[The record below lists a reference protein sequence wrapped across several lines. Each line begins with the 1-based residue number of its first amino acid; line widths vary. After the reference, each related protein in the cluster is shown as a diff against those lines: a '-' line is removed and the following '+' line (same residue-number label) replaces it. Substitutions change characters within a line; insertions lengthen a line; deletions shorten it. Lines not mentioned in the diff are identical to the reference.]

1 MDIVVAAL
9 LCGLAAVLYGIIT
22 SKSVLSASAGTEKM
36 QDIAAAIQE
45 GARAYLGRQYTAI
58 AVVGIVVAV
67 LVLVFLGLVPAVGF
81 VIGAVLSGITG
92 FIGMNISVKSNVR
105 TAQAASESLQK
116 GLSIAFRAGA
126 ITGMLV
132 AGLAL
137 LAIAG
142 MFYVLVNMT
151 GYAPNDRIV
160 IDALVALA
168 FGASL
173 ISIFARLGGG
183 IFTKA
188 ADVGADLVGKVEAG
202 IPEDDPRNPAVIA
215 DNVGDNV
222 GDCAGMAADLF
233 ETYVVTV
240 GATMVLTA
248 LLLGSG
254 LTGSALYGLMG
265 LPLIIGG
272 VCILTSIFGT
282 FFVKLGKSQ
291 NIMGA
296 LYKGFLVTAISSIP
310 VLFFATQW
318 AVGGDMSAPIG
329 AAQEALEPAL
339 DLGAAEA
346 DASQSFLAATNFTGM
361 DLFWCM
367 IVGLVVT
374 GLIVWIT
381 EYYTSTE
388 YRPVRSIA
396 AASVT
401 GHGTNVIQGLAISL
415 EATALPTLVICAGI
429 IVAYGLAGLIGIA
442 FAATAMLA
450 LAGMIVALDA
460 YGPVTDNA
468 GGIAEMAGLDESVRA
483 KTDALDAVGNTT
495 KAVTK
500 GYAIGSAGLAAL
512 VLFGAYT
519 EDLKY
524 FTDEL
529 GLTAPVNF
537 SLSNPYVIVGLLLGA
552 LLPYLFG
559 AFGMT
564 AVGRAA
570 GEVVKDVRRQFKSDP
585 GIMAGTSRPN
595 YASTVDLVT
604 KAAIKEMI
612 IPSLLPVLAPI
623 VVYFI
628 IAAIAGPAEGFAA
641 VGALLLGVI
650 VSGIFVA
657 LSMTSGGGAWD
668 NAKKYIEDGNH
679 GGKGSEAHK
688 AAVTGDTVGDP
699 YKDTAG
705 PAVNPDD
712 QDHQHRGDPA
722 TGRAG
727 ALTRRSQERSGLV
740 AAVRRPGLHCRD
752 ETGVVPAN
760 ASARAAGTSS
770 HIARPGE

>member
-1 MDIVVAAL
+1 MTTVTIAI
-9 LCGLAAVLYGIIT
+9 LCGLLAVVYGVFT
-22 SKSVLSASAGTEKM
+22 SQQVLRASPGNERM

-45 GARAYLGRQYTAI
+45 GAKAYLGRQYTTIAI
-58 AVVGIVVAV
+58 VGAIVAV
-67 LVLVFLGLVPAVGF
+67 ILFVTLGALSTVGF
-81 VIGAVLSGITG
+81 LIGAILSGVAG
-92 FIGMNISVKSNVR
+92 YVGMNISVRANVR
-105 TAQAASESLQK
+105 TAEAARGSLQG
-116 GLSIAFRAGA
+116 GLTMAFRSGA
-126 ITGMLV
+126 VTGMLV
-132 AGLAL
+132 AGLGL

-142 MFYVLVNMT
+142 FFWYLT
-151 GYAPNDRIV
+151 GPAGYAPNARAIV
-160 IDALVALA
+160 EALTALA

-233 ETYVVTV
+233 ETYVVTLGV
-240 GATMVLTA
+240 TMISIA
-248 LLLGSG
+248 LLITASP
-254 LTGSALYGLMG
+254 AELMNLMS
-265 LPLIIGG
+265 LPLIVGG
-272 VCILTSIFGT
+272 VCIVTSIIGT
-282 FFVKLGKSQ
+282 YMVRLGSKGS
-291 NIMGA
+291 IMGA
-296 LYKGFLVTAISSIP
+296 LYKGFWTSALLAIPAIY
-310 VLFFATQW
+310 VATQMTL
-318 AVGGDMSAPIG
+318 GDLNVPIG
-329 AAQEALEPAL
+329 AAGFL
-339 DLGAAEA
+339 DAPSDTVASGLG
-346 DASQSFLAATNFTGM
+346 DLAATDVTGAPGADAFTGM

-367 IVGLVVT
+367 LIGLAVT

-381 EYYTSTE
+381 EYYTGTN
-388 YRPVRSIA
+388 YRPVKSIA
-396 AASVT
+396 RASET

-415 EATALPTLVICAGI
+415 EATALPTLVIVVAVVAAYKLAGI
-429 IVAYGLAGLIGIA
+429 IGIA
-442 FAATAMLA
+442 FGATSMLA
-450 LAGMIVALDA
+450 LAGMVVALDA

-468 GGIAEMAGLDESVRA
+468 GGIAEMAGLEDEVRH

-519 EDLKY
+519 TDLQTY
-524 FTDEL
+524 FPDIQ
-529 GLTAPVNF
+529 VDF

-570 GEVVKDVRRQFKSDP
+570 GAVVEEVRDQFRNNP
-585 GIMAGTSRPN
+585 GIMQGTSRPN
-595 YASTVDLVT
+595 YGRTVDLVT
-604 KAAIKEMI
+604 RAAIKEMI
-612 IPSLLPVLAPI
+612 VPSLLPVLSPI
-623 VVYFI
+623 ALYFI
-628 IAAIAGPAEGFAA
+628 VTAVDGQASGFAA
-641 VGALLLGVI
+641 LGAMLLGVI
-650 VSGIFVA
+650 VSGLFVA

-705 PAVNPDD
+705 PAVNPMIKITNIV
-712 QDHQHRGDPA
+712 A
-722 TGRAG
+722 LLLLAALAG
-727 ALTRRSQERSGLV
+727 G
-740 AAVRRPGLHCRD
+740 
-752 ETGVVPAN
+752 
-760 ASARAAGTSS
+760 AG
-770 HIARPGE
+770 